1 MFVISRQW
9 CSLHRDRTPSTDSSF
24 GRFDELSDPS
34 SHHRAMADQ
43 AITRERIRQIASNT
57 MSKLRHLSRSQVLR
71 GYLD

>member
-1 MFVISRQW
+1 
-9 CSLHRDRTPSTDSSF
+9 
-24 GRFDELSDPS
+24 
-34 SHHRAMADQ
+34 MADQ